1 MPARKL
7 VLFAV
12 VTGTLG
18 KLLLAA
24 TTHGTNDVD
33 TFYNFGRF
41 IADQGLAALYRADP
55 LFNHLPLTGL
65 FCALAM
71 QLPAFWFVI
80 RLPGILADIFTA
92 LALLRIHER
101 TGKPPR
107 WVLVLFALSPLNLMV
122 SGFHGNI
129 DPVLV
134 LALVLAA
141 EACLNERAAAC
152 GVWLALA
159 VNLKVIA
166 LLVAPALAFVWWRR
180 GAFRSFALPACAL
193 ALAGWAYPLLTVPRE
208 FIGHV
213 LAYGSNWGSWGVT
226 LLLRW
231 FGGPDW
237 SGMGYDQLTPAQIA
251 VSRVL
256 KLAIVA
262 SSLVIAWTRRD
273 RRGTEIFTTLSLV
286 WLVFFVAA
294 PGVGPQYLV
303 WIAPFLAVST
313 PRGYLLT
320 TMTSAIFAFVFYH
333 VVSQGRWFFAN
344 STGDL
349 VARWEAWSLLPW
361 LCFAGLLVFWKT
373 LRSREAPAGS

>member
-7 VLFAV
+7 VLFAIAA
-12 VTGTLG
+12 GTLG

-41 IADQGLAALYRADP
+41 IAEHGLAALYRSDP

-65 FCALAM
+65 FCGLAV

-80 RLPGILADIFTA
+80 RLPGIVADIFTA

-101 TGKPPR
+101 TGTPPM
-107 WVLVLFALSPLNLMV
+107 WVLVLFALSPLNLMI

-129 DPVLV
+129 DPLLV

-141 EACLNERAAAC
+141 EACLNERPAAC
-152 GVWLALA
+152 GAWLALA
-159 VNLKVIA
+159 INLKIIA
-166 LLVAPALAFVWWRR
+166 LLVAPVLVFVWWRR

-193 ALAGWAYPLLTVPRE
+193 TLVGWAYPLLTVPRE
-208 FIGHV
+208 FVGHV
-213 LAYGSNWGSWGVT
+213 LGYGSNWGSWGVT

-237 SGMGYDQLTPAQIA
+237 SGMGYENLTGAQSIFSLALKVVIIA
-251 VSRVL
+251 SA
-256 KLAIVA
+256 LAI
-262 SSLVIAWTRRD
+262 AWRRRD
-273 RRGTEIFTTLSLV
+273 RRGTEIFVTISLV

-294 PGVGPQYLV
+294 PGVGPQYLIWV
-303 WIAPFLAVST
+303 APFLAVATPPGFLFATAAST
-313 PRGYLLT
+313 
-320 TMTSAIFAFVFYH
+320 IFAFVFYH
-333 VVSQGRWFFAN
+333 VVSQGHWFFAA

-349 VARWEAWSLLPW
+349 VVHWEAWSLVPW

-373 LRSREAPAGS
+373 LRSRETPTPS